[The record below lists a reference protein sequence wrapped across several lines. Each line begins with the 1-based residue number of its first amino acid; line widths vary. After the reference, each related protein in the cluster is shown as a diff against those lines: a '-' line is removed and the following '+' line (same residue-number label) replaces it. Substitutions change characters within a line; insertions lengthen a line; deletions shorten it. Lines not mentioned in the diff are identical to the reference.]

1 MQYSKTISITFK
13 KPITTWTVTK
23 NRYGQ
28 VPISRSYHLDPDTGI
43 ISYDK
48 AYEICDQ
55 IKEKFTNII

>member
-13 KPITTWTVTK
+13 KPITTWTITK

-28 VPISRSYHLDPDTGI
+28 APISMTYHFDPEFGFRR
-43 ISYDK
+43 DK
-48 AYEICDQ
+48 TLEICDQ